1 MFETVATELPRILA
15 CNGSILLGGQKPPSN
30 DDPTARDEGNAA
42 HWLIEQCF
50 RNHIEPSE
58 FIGKKAPNGVTITNA
73 IAANIIEY
81 LNHIRS
87 RHNHSFGFEDDCY
100 VFNGDVWRISC
111 RPDFWSFDGT
121 TLEIDDFKHGFR
133 IVEPDNNWTM
143 IAYALALR
151 DAFTRIGIRVVYAVL
166 RIHQPRVPHPAGT
179 VREWRLTADELQN
192 RYQYLD
198 HSLRNLSNTL
208 KTGPQCDKCPNVT
221 ICPAVRT
228 ASFNA
233 VDVSLTAHSENMQD
247 DTIGQELEILEAAEK
262 RIKARKKQ
270 LEDLA
275 IYRMKQGAIIPNYA
289 LERSFGNNV
298 FKDDFAP
305 EFLSAMLGI
314 DVTKRDVITP
324 AQAVKAG
331 ASETLVKSFSTRK
344 ETGLKLT
351 RANANDRATRMFGRK

>member
-30 DDPTARDEGNAA
+30 DDPTARDEGIAA
-42 HWLIEQCF
+42 HWLIEQAYNG
-50 RNHIEPSE
+50 RTVE
-58 FIGKKAPNGVTITNA
+58 IGTKAPNGITITHA
-73 IAANIIEY
+73 IAASVVDFTQ
-81 LNHIRS
+81 HILSRKFRQNS
-87 RHNHSFGFEDDCY
+87 RHGFEYDCILSSS
-100 VFNGDVWRISC
+100 DEWRISC
-111 RPDFWSFDGT
+111 RPDFWSFT
-121 TLEIDDFKHGFR
+121 ESILEIDDFKHGFR
-133 IVEPDNNWTM
+133 IVEPQDNWTM
-143 IAYALALR
+143 IAYALALENELT
-151 DAFTRIGIRVVYAVL
+151 AAGIYVSNIVL

-179 VREWRLTADELQN
+179 VREWRLTADELRN
-192 RYQYLD
+192 FYEYLD
-198 HSLRNLSNTL
+198 HTLRNLSNTL
-208 KTGPQCDKCPNVT
+208 NTGPQCDKCPNVT

-247 DTIGQELEILEAAEK
+247 DTIGKELEILTDAEK

-305 EFLSAMLGI
+305 EFLSAMLGV
-314 DVTKRDVITP
+314 DVTKKDVITP

-331 ASETLVKSFSTRK
+331 ASEQLVKTFSTRK